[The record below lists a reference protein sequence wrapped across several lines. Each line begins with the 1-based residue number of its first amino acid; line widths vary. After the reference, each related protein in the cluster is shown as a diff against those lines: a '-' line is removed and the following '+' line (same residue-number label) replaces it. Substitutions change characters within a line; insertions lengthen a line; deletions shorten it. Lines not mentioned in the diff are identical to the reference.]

1 MLGLPTQSLYAR
13 TLRGIALWMGGPP
26 LLARILGRAGSRDL
40 LHRVQRWWAH
50 GVTRSLEIRI
60 DITGLEQI
68 DRGESYVVTPLHE
81 GFADALALL
90 HLPLKLRFVARDE
103 LFTWRWLGP
112 ILRDTGQIEVF
123 PEQGRRSYRQ
133 MLRAT
138 RSVFDAGES
147 LVIFPQGAILGIE
160 ADFLPG
166 SFALARAVRRPILPV
181 ALTGGHRVW
190 EYPYTPRLRYGQRM
204 SLRVLPPVPVEEV
217 LAATEDDLRRR
228 VQRDLKDAALSAT
241 IAPPRRFVPA
251 RDGYW
256 DGYAYR
262 IDPEFADLAAE
273 IARHR
278 RQGSSKPVQDSDALL
293 PHAQD
298 AG

>member
-1 MLGLPTQSLYAR
+1 ML
-13 TLRGIALWMGGPP
+13 
-26 LLARILGRAGSRDL
+26 
-40 LHRVQRWWAH
+40 RWWAC
-50 GVTRSLEIRI
+50 GVTRALEVRL
-60 DITGLEQI
+60 DSTGLEQI
-68 DRGESYVVTPLHE
+68 DRSESYVVTPLHE

-112 ILRDTGQIEVF
+112 VLRDTGQIEVF
-123 PEQGRRSYRQ
+123 PEQGRRSYRR
-133 MLRAT
+133 MLRAA

-147 LVIFPQGAILGIE
+147 LVIFPQGGILGIE
-160 ADFLPG
+160 TDFLPG
-166 SFALARAVRRPILPV
+166 SFALARALRRPILPV

-190 EYPYTPRLRYGQRM
+190 EHPYTPWLRYEQRM
-204 SLRVLPPVPVEEV
+204 SLRVLPPVPVAEV
-217 LAATEDDLRRR
+217 LATPADDLRRR

-241 IAPPRRFVPA
+241 MAPPRRFVPA

-262 IDPEFADLAAE
+262 IDPEFTDLAAE

-278 RQGSSKPVQDSDALL
+278 GQGSSMPVLVSDAVH
-293 PHAQD
+293 PHARD